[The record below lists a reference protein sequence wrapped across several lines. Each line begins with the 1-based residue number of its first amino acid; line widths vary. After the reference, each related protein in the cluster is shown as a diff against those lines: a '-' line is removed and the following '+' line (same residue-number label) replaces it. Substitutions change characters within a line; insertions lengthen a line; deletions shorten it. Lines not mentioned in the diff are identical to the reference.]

1 MKNTNSSQE
10 HCNRSHIPNVTT
22 IEAIHQAECGDELE
36 SFDSV
41 EDLFQR
47 WDDAASKDEEFDSS
61 VLHPPVD
68 RKAKQKILS
77 RLLNESAGKISRD
90 TDAAHSQ
97 DFLYGVDGMP
107 NWFLVKLIY
116 DSRFYKSQIR

>member
-1 MKNTNSSQE
+1 MKNTYSSKE
-10 HCNRSHIPNVTT
+10 HCNRSHIPNETT
-22 IEAIHQAECGDELE
+22 MKAIHQAECGHELE

-41 EDLFQR
+41 EDLFKS
-47 WDDAASKDEEFDSS
+47 WDDSSTKDEKFDSS

-68 RKAKQKILS
+68 RKTKQKILS

-97 DFLYGVDGMP
+97 DFLYGEDGMP
-107 NWFLVKLIY
+107 N
-116 DSRFYKSQIR
+116 

>member
-1 MKNTNSSQE
+1 MK
-10 HCNRSHIPNVTT
+10 
-22 IEAIHQAECGDELE
+22 AIHEAECGDELE

-41 EDLFQR
+41 EDLFKS
-47 WDDAASKDEEFDSS
+47 WEDSSTKDEKLDSS

-90 TDAAHSQ
+90 TNAATSQ
-97 DFLYGVDGMP
+97 DFLYGEDGMP
-107 NWFLVKLIY
+107 N
-116 DSRFYKSQIR
+116 

>member
-1 MKNTNSSQE
+1 MK
-10 HCNRSHIPNVTT
+10 
-22 IEAIHQAECGDELE
+22 AIHEAECGDELE

-41 EDLFQR
+41 EDLFKS
-47 WDDAASKDEEFDSS
+47 WEDSSTKDEKLDSS
-61 VLHPPVD
+61 DRLRSVD
-68 RKAKQKILS
+68 RKTKQKILS
-77 RLLNESAGKISRD
+77 RLLDESAGKISRD